1 MEKNQKAVCTTALVV
16 INIGVFLI
24 LSFMGMTE
32 DTMFMLEHGAMYEP
46 YIVEGHEY
54 YRMFTSMF
62 LHFGIEHLLNNMV
75 MLGALGWNLE
85 LETGRIK
92 FLIIYLIS
100 GLGGNLLS
108 LYMNIRDNVL
118 FVSAGASGAIFG
130 LMGALLLVV
139 LKNHGKVGRLTNRG
153 LLFMVALSLYFGL
166 TSSGVDN
173 AAHIGG
179 LVCGFAAA
187 AILYRRPRINQ
198 SEENIHATKF

>member
-1 MEKNQKAVCTTALVV
+1 MEKNHKAVCTTALVV